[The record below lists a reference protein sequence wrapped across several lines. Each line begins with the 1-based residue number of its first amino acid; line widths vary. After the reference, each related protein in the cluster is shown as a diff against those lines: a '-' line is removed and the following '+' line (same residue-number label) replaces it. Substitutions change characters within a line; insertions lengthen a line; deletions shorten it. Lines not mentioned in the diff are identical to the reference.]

1 MILSTRGGQRPPPI
15 NSQIVR
21 RPCHAAHYA
30 RSILHQHWKLQDRP
44 GFRGAAVDES
54 RVRPCAG
61 RGCLASGATRTES
74 ASAAALLCWSSGQ
87 SVGAAASPS
96 EQSSGIEELK
106 GGQDGPDP
114 LEVRIASP
122 EPGGRVDSRNGD
134 LDIGESDGMA
144 ALA

>member
-1 MILSTRGGQRPPPI
+1 MCGAGLTRVRGHENRQRVGSSDPLLEQMP
-15 NSQIVR
+15 VR
-21 RPCHAAHYA
+21 R
-30 RSILHQHWKLQDRP
+30 S
-44 GFRGAAVDES
+44 RG
-54 RVRPCAG
+54 
-61 RGCLASGATRTES
+61 L
-74 ASAAALLCWSSGQ
+74 
-87 SVGAAASPS
+87 SVGATASPS
-96 EQSSGIEELK
+96 EQRSGFEELK